1 MITTL
6 YLALS
11 VDGFIATS
19 NRIANE
25 ASEWSDAAWEEWC
38 GYCTAANNLIIGRNT
53 YSELAELD
61 VSDILDPEHK
71 IVMSSHNLSPQ
82 EGWAH
87 YSSPRDALEYLEAQE
102 IERAIVGGGRQ
113 IGLAFLNEGL
123 IDEIIL
129 DVQPVLFGYGTP
141 LIGELENSIPLEF
154 VGTSDIGN
162 GAYRVKYK
170 TN

>member
-25 ASEWSDAAWEEWC
+25 ESEWSDTAWAGWC
-38 GYCTAANNLIIGRNT
+38 GYCTAANNLIVGRET
-53 YSELAELD
+53 YSELAGLD
-61 VSDILDPEHK
+61 VSDILHPEHK
-71 IVMSSHNLSPQ
+71 IVISSQNLSPQ

-87 YSSPRDALEYLEAQE
+87 FSNPKDAVAYLETKE

-113 IGLAFLNEGL
+113 VGLAFLNEGL

-141 LIGELENSIPLEF
+141 LIGELENSMPLEF

-162 GAYRVKYK
+162 GAYRVEYK